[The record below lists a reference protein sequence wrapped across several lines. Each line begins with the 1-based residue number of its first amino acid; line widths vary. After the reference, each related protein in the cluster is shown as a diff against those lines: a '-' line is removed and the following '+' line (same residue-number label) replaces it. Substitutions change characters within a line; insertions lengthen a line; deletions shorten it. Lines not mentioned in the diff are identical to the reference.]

1 MILHGRN
8 LIIKAGGVA
17 IAAAK
22 SCDISVQCEE
32 IETSSPQTG
41 KWRTAIIGR
50 KSWTVNT
57 NQLVKGLVS
66 NFSMV
71 GTTVSLEVSINGD
84 IDEGKAFDGFVDN
97 EPIQQQSYSG
107 TPNAI
112 HWDKTR
118 KKFLAM
124 VQESPFSL
132 PKYYINWSDGDAY
145 VSPSSGD
152 MFTYD
157 SQNYVYLNGDLHTEK
172 LRGSAN
178 VVDWRVTGT
187 VGNLAQGSFKFNGNG
202 ELAAASLPLT

>member
-8 LIIKAGGVA
+8 LIIKVGGVA

-22 SCDISVQCEE
+22 SCDISVKAKE
-32 IETSSPQTG
+32 IPVSAPSGGQWEHSV
-41 KWRTAIIGR
+41 IGR
-50 KSWTVNT
+50 KSWTVST

-112 HWDKTR
+112 YWDKTR

-124 VQESPFSL
+124 VQESPFVL

-145 VSPSSGD
+145 ISPSSGD

-172 LRGSAN
+172 LRGNAN
-178 VVDWRVTGT
+178 VVTWRVAGT
-187 VGNLAQGSFKFNGNG
+187 VGNLAQGSFQFNGNG
-202 ELAAASLPLT
+202 ELAPASLPLT

>member
-8 LIIKAGGVA
+8 LIIKVGGVA

-22 SCDISVQCEE
+22 SCDISVKAKE
-32 IETSSPQTG
+32 IPVSAPSGGQWEHSV
-41 KWRTAIIGR
+41 IGR
-50 KSWTVNT
+50 KSWTVST

-97 EPIQQQSYSG
+97 EQIQQQSYSG
-107 TPNAI
+107 RPNAI
-112 HWDKTR
+112 YWDKTR

-124 VQESPFSL
+124 VQESPLSL
-132 PKYYINWSDGDAY
+132 PKYYRNWSNGDAY
-145 VSPSSGD
+145 ISPSSGD

-157 SQNYVYLNGDLHTEK
+157 SQSYVYLNGDLHTEK